1 MEENKE
7 VLVEEAQPAE
17 AVPAQDNAELKKKS
31 LMAFIFS
38 IVAFCLCY
46 TGIVGIIFA
55 AISMKFLKAAQGV
68 TEKPHAIFNKVS
80 KPLGI
85 VALVFSIL
93 SLVGIIIYGIVAI
106 VYVALYGYYIW
117 EASSMSVAILF

>member
-17 AVPAQDNAELKKKS
+17 AVPAQDSEDLKKKS

-38 IVAFCLCY
+38 IVAFCLCS
-46 TGIVGIIFA
+46 TVIPGIIFA
-55 AISMKFLKAAQGV
+55 AISMKFLKGAKDVQG
-68 TEKPHAIFNKVS
+68 KPHTIFNKVS
-80 KPLGI
+80 KPVGI

-93 SLVGIIIYGIVAI
+93 AGVAYLIWAIVYIVMIIIYGAA
-106 VYVALYGYYIW
+106 YASEAFAYLAL
-117 EASSMSVAILF
+117 F

>member
-17 AVPAQDNAELKKKS
+17 AVPVQDDAELKKKS

-38 IVAFCLCY
+38 IVAFFLCE
-46 TGIVGIIFA
+46 TVIPGIVFA
-55 AISMKFLKAAQGV
+55 AISMKFLKAAKDVQG
-68 TEKPHAIFNKVS
+68 KPHTIFNKVS

-85 VALVFSIL
+85 VALIFSIL
-93 SLVGIIIYGIVAI
+93 AAVGWFIYIIVII
-106 VYVALYGYYIW
+106 VYVFVYGY
-117 EASSMSVAILF
+117 AISEMYNLAMLF

>member
-17 AVPAQDNAELKKKS
+17 AVPAQDSEELKKKS

-38 IVAFCLCY
+38 IVAFCVCGS
-46 TGIVGIIFA
+46 GILGIIFA

-68 TEKPHAIFNKVS
+68 TGKPHAIFNKVS

-93 SLVGIIIYGIVAI
+93 AIVGWFVYLIVMIIYV
-106 VYVALYGYYIW
+106 VVYGY
-117 EASSMSVAILF
+117 AISEMYSLAMLF